1 MDRGERERYTTTHRQ
16 TDKHTILYILYVV
29 HAYLVVS

>member
-1 MDRGERERYTTTHRQ
+1 MDSGERERYIHNNTHTH

-29 HAYLVVS
+29 YAYL